1 MKIKMRYKRLAARTS
16 VFLLVFSS
24 FLLMSCDDMLDIRGE
39 NIQKEQDQFE
49 TYKGFR
55 DALTGCY
62 MQMGSTDIYGMNLTM
77 TNIENM
83 ACLWYTRVEYRL
95 TRGVEERY
103 YLTRHDYANDYA
115 RTAIQSM
122 YKGLFTTISSANMIL
137 KNIKEKGNEISDAKM
152 RDMIE
157 GEAYAIRAYCQFD
170 VLRLFGQLPQN
181 GTRNVSLPYS
191 EMTSID
197 AYPSYY
203 NFSDYVA
210 RLKSDLEN
218 AENLLKN
225 SDPIFNN
232 TFEELNNP
240 YHVLDDFGYYRQ
252 SRLNYWAVRALHA
265 RMALYLGNTAEAHQI
280 AMEIVNAKG
289 SDGNPLV
296 ELSGTSD
303 LQNGYNGLPSE
314 CLFYLS
320 KYDLNDYANVTMVGG
335 RNDSRAYA
343 GARMCY
349 LSGDMFNELYAS
361 LPGATASHNRYLNWW
376 NRTIRDSFGMLAPT
390 LKKYWYDED
399 HANNDDLLTKH
410 QIIPMIRLSELY
422 MIAIETSTSV
432 EEANR
437 LYATY
442 MKSCDFA
449 LYTPFTTLEDARA
462 EIMNE
467 IRREFIGEGHM
478 FYAYKRT
485 NATSM
490 MWSDDVI
497 TEDNYIVPLPST
509 EYDPNK

>member
-1 MKIKMRYKRLAARTS
+1 MIKMRYKDLAAGALS
-16 VFLLVFSS
+16 IFLAFSS
-24 FLLMSCDDMLDIRGE
+24 LAFTSCDDMLDIRGE

-83 ACLWYTRVEYRL
+83 ACLWYTRTEYRS
-95 TRGVEERY
+95 TTGVQERY
-103 YLTRHDYANDYA
+103 YLTHHDYANDYA
-115 RTAIQSM
+115 KTAIQST
-122 YKGLFTTISSANMIL
+122 YKALFTTISSANLIL
-137 KNIKEKGNEISDAKM
+137 KNIQEKGSNIADAKM
-152 RDMIE
+152 RAVIE

-170 VLRLFGQLPQN
+170 VLRIFGQLPQG

-191 EMTSID
+191 DMTSID
-197 AYPSYY
+197 AYPSYFG
-203 NFSDYVA
+203 FSEYVA
-210 RLKSDLEN
+210 RLMSDIQN
-218 AENLLKN
+218 AENLLRDN
-225 SDPIFNN
+225 DPIFSS
-232 TFEELNNP
+232 TFEDLNNP
-240 YHVLDDFGYYRQ
+240 YLVMDDFGYYRQ

-265 RMALYLGNTAEAHQI
+265 RIDLYLGNTSEAHQI
-280 AMEIVNAKG
+280 AMEIINAKG

-303 LQNGYNGLPSE
+303 LQNGYNGLPNE

-335 RNDSRAYA
+335 RSDSRAYA

-349 LSGDMFNELYAS
+349 LSADMFNELYAS

-376 NRTIRDSFGMLAPT
+376 NRTIRDSFGAVAPT

-399 HANNDDLLTKH
+399 HANSDDLLTKH

-422 MIAIETSTSV
+422 LMAIETSSSV
-432 EEANR
+432 EEANS

-442 MKSCDFA
+442 MKSCDFS
-449 LYTPFTTLEDARA
+449 LFTPFTSLEEARA
-462 EIMNE
+462 EMMNE

-478 FYAYKRT
+478 FYTYKRT
-485 NATSM
+485 NASSM
-490 MWSDDVI
+490 MWSEDEI

-509 EYDPNK
+509 EYDSNK